1 MSEKKYFLLNSNFV
15 DCNEVD
21 DFNKYIKDIA
31 GNIGNSYITHSVI
44 NILFGKYKKL
54 DGIKNLWFYQPN
66 QYDID
71 KINNEY
77 SKVILIL
84 QDNLRSFDSYYQHNL
99 YSTLID
105 FFKKI
110 KIPIVVFSLGCN
122 SFDNDYKNIHLNINK
137 DLIKVL
143 KIISDNTVSFGVRGE
158 FSKEVLHN
166 IGIKNVDVTGCPSY
180 FVKGKNRVI
189 QKNLKNNSLKVL
201 SGGYFRSN
209 NHDLNYV
216 LQDEC
221 LFIKN
226 IHFPKER
233 ILESDLVNFN
243 HENDFHKL
251 LFEGFLN
258 DRLHFFNNPKQW
270 ESFAKNFDFYIGSRV
285 HGSIVAMNS
294 GLPAVVTNEDTRA
307 KEMSDLFGINC
318 HAVRPDTNLLELY
331 NSIDIDKINKK
342 YLILFDNFNKWL
354 EKNDLEFVDKD
365 KNNNDKSSVELNLDS
380 FKAENKTIL
389 VKILYEKLNM
399 QKEKQINNLQS
410 EVNNLSFI
418 NNNLQSEV
426 NNLSNKI
433 NIIAN
438 EVSIIKKTSIKNLF
452 LKYMIKFSSIF
463 ILRQKRRKIYRLHL
477 KNKFQINL

>member
-1 MSEKKYFLLNSNFV
+1 
-15 DCNEVD
+15 
-21 DFNKYIKDIA
+21 
-31 GNIGNSYITHSVI
+31 
-44 NILFGKYKKL
+44 
-54 DGIKNLWFYQPN
+54 
-66 QYDID
+66 
-71 KINNEY
+71 
-77 SKVILIL
+77 
-84 QDNLRSFDSYYQHNL
+84 
-99 YSTLID
+99 
-105 FFKKI
+105 
-110 KIPIVVFSLGCN
+110 
-122 SFDNDYKNIHLNINK
+122 
-137 DLIKVL
+137 
-143 KIISDNTVSFGVRGE
+143 
-158 FSKEVLHN
+158 
-166 IGIKNVDVTGCPSY
+166 
-180 FVKGKNRVI
+180 
-189 QKNLKNNSLKVL
+189 
-201 SGGYFRSN
+201 
-209 NHDLNYV
+209 
-216 LQDEC
+216 
-221 LFIKN
+221 
-226 IHFPKER
+226 
-233 ILESDLVNFN
+233 
-243 HENDFHKL
+243 
-251 LFEGFLN
+251 
-258 DRLHFFNNPKQW
+258 
-270 ESFAKNFDFYIGSRV
+270 
-285 HGSIVAMNS
+285 MNS

>member
-1 MSEKKYFLLNSNFV
+1 
-15 DCNEVD
+15 
-21 DFNKYIKDIA
+21 
-31 GNIGNSYITHSVI
+31 
-44 NILFGKYKKL
+44 
-54 DGIKNLWFYQPN
+54 
-66 QYDID
+66 
-71 KINNEY
+71 
-77 SKVILIL
+77 
-84 QDNLRSFDSYYQHNL
+84 
-99 YSTLID
+99 
-105 FFKKI
+105 
-110 KIPIVVFSLGCN
+110 LGCN

-399 QKEKQINNLQS
+399 QKEKQINNL
-410 EVNNLSFI
+410 SFI

-438 EVSIIKKTSIKNLF
+438 EVNIIKKTSIKNLF

-463 ILRQKRRKIYRLHL
+463 ILSQKRRKIYRLHL